1 MEVREPIAVYN
12 KARLTEEEYL
22 EFEKNSPEKHEY
34 FQGEVFAMAGAG
46 TDHNII
52 FSNVFIGLG
61 SLLKGKPCKPFGSD
75 MRVYIPENTLYT
87 YPDIS
92 IFCNAINHS
101 SKDEDTLISPSVII
115 EILSP
120 STKNYDM
127 GGKFMLYR
135 DIPTLK
141 EYLMID
147 SASFR
152 VQVFAVNQQ
161 NHWELTECKAIQ
173 DSLFI
178 PSLEIKLPLKE
189 VYEGVEFT

>member
-12 KARLTEEEYL
+12 KPRLTEEEYL
-22 EFEKNSPEKHEY
+22 EFEKKSLEKHEY

-46 TDHNII
+46 TEHNII

-92 IFCNAINHS
+92 IFCNGINHS
-101 SKDEDTLISPSVII
+101 AKDDDTLISPSVTI

-141 EYLMID
+141 EYVMID

-161 NHWELTECKAIQ
+161 NHWELTECKSIQ